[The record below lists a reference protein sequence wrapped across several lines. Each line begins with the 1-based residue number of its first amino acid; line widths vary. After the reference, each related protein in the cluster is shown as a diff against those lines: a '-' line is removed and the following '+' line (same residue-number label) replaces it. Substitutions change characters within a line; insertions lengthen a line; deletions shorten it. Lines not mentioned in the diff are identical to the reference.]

1 VVRRFGRSAGFVSNC
16 RGKGPG
22 TGNVTTDWTEA
33 LLGWPG
39 LAFDCA
45 MSRRR
50 RLWDRYVSL
59 LGSVFFEE
67 DTKAIP
73 SSYHHIMTWVAA
85 VDDD

>member
-1 VVRRFGRSAGFVSNC
+1 MGGRLGLSPTTGV
-16 RGKGPG
+16 KGLELEMLLR
-22 TGNVTTDWTEA
+22 TGLDWTEA
-33 LLGWPG
+33 LLRWPG
-39 LAFDCA
+39 LDFDCA

-67 DTKAIP
+67 DTTAIP
-73 SSYHHIMTWVAA
+73 SSYHHTMTWVAA